1 MSQFM
6 YYLRK
11 IIVSNTKS
19 EAHFLR
25 WSRHEQHVSGEFRRQ
40 TVRDTGVFG
49 GKARGLPL
57 AVSRPMGFHDTESLE

>member
-1 MSQFM
+1 MD
-6 YYLRK
+6 
-11 IIVSNTKS
+11 
-19 EAHFLR
+19 
-25 WSRHEQHVSGEFRRQ
+25 FRTSSTFPENSAA